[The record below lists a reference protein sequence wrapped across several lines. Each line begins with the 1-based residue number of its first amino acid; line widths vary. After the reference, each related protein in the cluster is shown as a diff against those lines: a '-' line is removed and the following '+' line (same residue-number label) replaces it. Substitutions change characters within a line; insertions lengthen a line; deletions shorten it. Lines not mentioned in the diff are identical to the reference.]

1 MLPVLSFFFEVFS
14 PFLNMDVSVFR
25 ICIFFPAEISST

>member
-1 MLPVLSFFFEVFS
+1 MLPVLSFFRAFS

-25 ICIFFPAEISST
+25 ISIFLPADIGT

>member
-1 MLPVLSFFFEVFS
+1 MLPVLSFFGAFFS

-25 ICIFFPAEISST
+25 ISIFLPADIGT